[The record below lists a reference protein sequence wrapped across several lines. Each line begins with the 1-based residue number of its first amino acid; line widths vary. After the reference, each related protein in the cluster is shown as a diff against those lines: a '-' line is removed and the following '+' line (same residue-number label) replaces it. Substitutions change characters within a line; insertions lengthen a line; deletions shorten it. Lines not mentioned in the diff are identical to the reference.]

1 MQIQVHSDNH
11 IDGSARLAGWV
22 SASITSQLQRF
33 EEELTRVVVHLN
45 DENGHKAGSHDKR
58 CQIEARPKG
67 LSPISVTHHAES
79 LEFAL
84 DGAMEKLTHA
94 LEHQIGKL
102 RQRRGAGHRGTLEGD
117 NSSARDQLLEE
128 DFMTRQLQRSA

>member
-11 IDGSARLAGWV
+11 IEGSARLVSWV
-22 SASITSQLQRF
+22 SATINSQLQRF
-33 EEELTRVVVHLN
+33 EEELTRIVVHFN

-67 LSPISVTHHAES
+67 LAPISVTHHAAS
-79 LEFAL
+79 LEHAL

-102 RQRRGAGHRGTLEGD
+102 RQRRGPSHRDTLEGG
-117 NSSARDQLLEE
+117 NSSAQDQMLEE
-128 DFMTRQLQRSA
+128 DFMTQQLQRSA

>member
-11 IDGSARLAGWV
+11 IEGSARLVSWV

-45 DENGHKAGSHDKR
+45 DENGHKAGSQDKR

-67 LSPISVTHHAES
+67 LAPISVTHHAES
-79 LEFAL
+79 LEYSL
-84 DGAMEKLTHA
+84 EGAMEKLTHA

-102 RQRRGAGHRGTLEGD
+102 RQRRGPSHRDTIESG
-117 NSSARDQLLEE
+117 NSSAQDQLLEE
-128 DFMTRQLQRSA
+128 EFMTQQLRRSA